1 MIRHVVALQLAAI
14 DVTDRRRQAEE
25 IKSRLEALAD
35 VDDGLLD
42 ITVHFDL
49 GLVDSHWPVLLVV
62 DFTDN
67 DALLAYQAHPRH
79 VEVVEWMNTGI
90 VSGRVVV
97 DFEVT

>member
-14 DVTDRRRQAEE
+14 DVTDRRHQAEE

-42 ITVHFDL
+42 ITVYFDL
-49 GLVDSHWPVLLVV
+49 GLVESHWPVLLVV

-79 VEVVEWMNTGI
+79 VEVVEWMNNGI

-97 DFEVT
+97 DIEVD